1 MEKPLLIPQ
10 PGFRFTFAD
19 HEHVFEITSS
29 NYGVIRYASIAGG
42 KPFSISAITFETR
55 YKTGD
60 IQCVFAPEK
69 LFINPDSCS
78 TIRRKE
84 RYVLTALAKLTAP
97 TSIEPLRELIKE
109 IALEIEDASP
119 PSARTVARWILQYRM
134 SSHNALS
141 LSEHGKGN
149 KTLRYPPEVYQ
160 IIKQVISEIY
170 LQPEHR
176 TSKDVRAFVLCKLN
190 EQNIPTTYLPSLRA
204 IQRSI
209 AKLDPYIEMRVK
221 KGSRVARKYFQA
233 AGISTPTSFALHTVE
248 IDTHYLDIIVIDP
261 ETEETLGRPFL
272 ACAID
277 TYTRAIVGT
286 YISMF
291 PPSALTTL
299 AVIKDMI
306 TRHSY
311 ELPGG
316 VPSIIIPDNGVEFKN
331 NALARVCKQL
341 SITITPSQI
350 GTPNNKPHIERFFS
364 TLTEGILQ
372 KLPGTTFSN
381 PTARGQYDSSSKASL
396 TLDKVKE
403 YVDSWI
409 NTVYQQTIH
418 GTTGRAPLVAWNDA
432 TEKIKPSSLTET
444 DADIICRRPIDRNIN
459 HGQVIIDGLSYF
471 SHALTTL
478 KADGIKKVTVLVDDL
493 DLSKVYI
500 IHPDKKDLV
509 IQADST
515 QPEYT
520 YNLSRSV
527 HLEVQKR
534 KKQMSESDRQRLGK
548 HADLYNLY
556 QLMKDIQ
563 KDLVRKKPKL
573 KQFKIE
579 LPKQLTRLESELT
592 SSPPSNEE
600 LTATPQQQNA
610 QQPAVSF
617 GSLKVKRHDK

>member
-10 PGFRFTFAD
+10 SGLRFTIAN

-29 NYGVIRYASIAGG
+29 NYGVIRYAAIAGG
-42 KPFSISAITFETR
+42 KPCSIPTSTFETR
-55 YKTGD
+55 YKNGE

-97 TSIEPLRELIKE
+97 TSIEPLRELIQE
-109 IALEIEDASP
+109 IAAEIKDPSP
-119 PSARTVARWILQYRM
+119 PSARTVARWIFQYRL
-134 SSHNALS
+134 SSNSALS
-141 LSEHGKGN
+141 LSEQGKGN
-149 KTLRYPPEVYQ
+149 RTLRYPPEVYQ
-160 IIKQVISEIY
+160 IINQGISEVY

-176 TSKDVRAFVLCKLN
+176 TSKDVRAFVLGKFI
-190 EQNIPTTYLPSLRA
+190 EQNISLKYLPSRRA
-204 IQRSI
+204 IQRAI
-209 AKLDPYIEMRVK
+209 ARLDPYIEMRVK
-221 KGSRVARKYFQA
+221 KGSRIARKYFQA
-233 AGISTPTSFALHTVE
+233 AGISTPSPFALYTVE

-261 ETEETLGRPFL
+261 ETGQTLGRPFL

-277 TYTRAIVGT
+277 TYSRAIVGT

-299 AVIKDMI
+299 ALIKDMI
-306 TRHSY
+306 TRPNLD
-311 ELPGG
+311 LPGG
-316 VPSIIIPDNGVEFKN
+316 IPSIIIPDNGVEFKN
-331 NALARVCKQL
+331 NSLARVCEQL
-341 SITITPSQI
+341 KITITPSQI
-350 GTPNNKPHIERFFS
+350 GTPNNKPHIERFFG

-372 KLPGTTFSN
+372 KLLGTTFSN
-381 PTARGQYDSSSKASL
+381 PTARGEYDSSGKASL

-409 NTVYQQTIH
+409 NMVYQQTIH
-418 GTTGRAPLVAWNDA
+418 GTTDRAPILAWNDA
-432 TEKIKPSSLTET
+432 TEQFKPSSLTKT
-444 DADIICRRPIDRNIN
+444 DADIICRRPVNRNIN

-520 YNLSRSV
+520 YNLSHSV

-548 HADLYNLY
+548 YADLYNLY
-556 QLMKDIQ
+556 LLMKDIQ
-563 KDLVRKKPKL
+563 NDLIRKKPKL
-573 KQFKIE
+573 KQLKIE
-579 LPKQLTRLESELT
+579 LPRQLTQLESELT
-592 SSPPSNEE
+592 SHPSNEE
-600 LTATPQQQNA
+600 LTTIHPQQNA

-617 GSLKVKRHDK
+617 GSLKVKRNDK